1 MSPIPR
7 PLGPRHRAHSHS
19 GRWAFRRH
27 AQPYLP
33 IVAATIQLIT
43 VVVRVVRDR

>member
-7 PLGPRHRAHSHS
+7 PLSPRHRAHSYS
-19 GRWAFRRH
+19 GRRAFRRH

-33 IVAATIQLIT
+33 TVAAIIQLIT
-43 VVVRVVRDR
+43 VVVRVARDR